1 MAIYL
6 YQIAYS
12 KETLNDIEKG
22 FLCLNNL
29 SNERP
34 DWYEY
39 WPIRKFLRDEKLDDN
54 SLYGFFST
62 KFGSKTGLTHE
73 QVASFVQDNSTK
85 ADVFLFSPQPDMG
98 AFFLNVYEQ
107 AELFDPGLIDVYSSF
122 LSHVGFPVPVG
133 NLVMDSRNVVFS
145 NYFVAPPSFWREWL
159 SLNEML
165 FDICEGDDS
174 PLKSA
179 LCVPTT
185 YPGSAQRKVF
195 LQERTASLLLATHS
209 NWRSVAYNPFGMSWS
224 TSRFRNFTTEAVISD
239 ALKMAFRDHHFP
251 QYLDAF
257 AEIRK
262 RFVEGVGS

>member
-12 KETLNDIEKG
+12 EETLNDIEEG

-39 WPIRKFLRDEKLDDN
+39 WPIRKFLLEQKLDET

-62 KFGSKTGLTHE
+62 KFGYKTGLGYQ
-73 QVASFVQDNSTK
+73 QVESFIQENATK

-107 AELFDPGLIDVYSSF
+107 AELFDPGLMDVYNSF
-122 LSHVGFPVPVG
+122 LSHIGFSVPLG
-133 NLVMDSRNVVFS
+133 TLVMDSRNVVFS
-145 NYFVAPPSFWREWL
+145 NYFVAPPSFWYEWL
-159 SLNEML
+159 TLNEML

-174 PLKSA
+174 SLKRA

-195 LQERTASLLLATHS
+195 LQERTASLLLATRS
-209 NWRSVAYNPFGMSWS
+209 KWRSIAYNPFGMVWS
-224 TSRFRNFTTEAVISD
+224 TLRFRNYPTEAVISD
-239 ALKMAFRDHHFP
+239 ALKMAFRDQHFP

-262 RFVEGVGS
+262 RFVAGAGS